1 MLDAHS
7 SSSPIERITTWWIS
21 VSSCRQRSAS
31 ECTPVIS
38 SSWLSLKS
46 VVMFGWVSA
55 EPSATGCGVS
65 ASEPSARTRRLS
77 FSMPRRRLA
86 SAPAAANADG
96 PGYSRNADDTLP
108 SIMPATH
115 GSPEEKESLLR
126 EDRRLLGRLLGEV
139 IRSQAG
145 EAALE
150 RIERIRQTA
159 VRFHR
164 EEGSRRSSSAS

>member
-1 MLDAHS
+1 MLEAHS

-21 VSSCRQRSAS
+21 VSSCRQPSAS

-77 FSMPRRRLA
+77 FSMPRRRLP
-86 SAPAAANADG
+86 SAPA
-96 PGYSRNADDTLP
+96 
-108 SIMPATH
+108 
-115 GSPEEKESLLR
+115 GS
-126 EDRRLLGRLLGEV
+126 
-139 IRSQAG
+139 
-145 EAALE
+145 E
-150 RIERIRQTA
+150 R
-159 VRFHR
+159 
-164 EEGSRRSSSAS
+164 RRSWIFTECG